1 MYDIVKSLTVA
12 VIIYRYPLFKCT
24 QTRYGINSGRQSR
37 SWPRRSLIVNMHDTG
52 SWSHARRKLF
62 SLSPVQYFT
71 QCVISHYRR
80 TEFGNNRTKT
90 GVLRGHILCKTQ
102 KIQLNVSACVE
113 TSIFP
118 YNWTRCCKFD
128 RLSLLQIWLRSDKHS
143 ERQRI
148 QNIKICGKK

>member
-1 MYDIVKSLTVA
+1 VYDIVKSLTVA

-71 QCVISHYRR
+71 QCVISHYFVTVEPSLVITALKLAFLEAIYCAKRKKYNWMCPHAWR
-80 TEFGNNRTKT
+80 LPFSLTTELGVVNLTDYPCFRFGYDRTK
-90 GVLRGHILCKTQ
+90 ILNDSVYKT
-102 KIQLNVSACVE
+102 
-113 TSIFP
+113 
-118 YNWTRCCKFD
+118 
-128 RLSLLQIWLRSDKHS
+128 
-143 ERQRI
+143 
-148 QNIKICGKK
+148 